1 MKNKASE
8 VSIDVK
14 RNAEGVKLL
23 ISLSDGKN
31 IELTL
36 SFEEARKLG
45 KLLLSHADIGILQI
59 NLFLRKISEIEKSI
73 AKLDER
79 IRVLES
85 KLQEKS

>member
-45 KLLLSHADIGILQI
+45 KLLLSHADAGILQI
-59 NLFLRKISEIEKSI
+59 NLFLRKISDIEKSI

-79 IRVLES
+79 VRVLES
-85 KLQEKS
+85 RLDFS

>member
-45 KLLLSHADIGILQI
+45 KLLLSHADAGILQI
-59 NLFLRKISEIEKSI
+59 NLFLRKISDIEKSI

-79 IRVLES
+79 VRVLES
-85 KLQEKS
+85 RLYFS

>member
-45 KLLLSHADIGILQI
+45 KLLLSHADAGILQI
-59 NLFLRKISEIEKSI
+59 NLFLRKISDIEKSI

-79 IRVLES
+79 VRVLES
-85 KLQEKS
+85 RLQEKS